1 VSFAP
6 GFAVS
11 PEIFFPQSDSDG
23 TPVCVPDEDFFFY
36 LRPMPAY
43 MGALSILVGIGA
55 GPQIPQSYE
64 SDPWQA
70 PVIQQ
75 TQNVVAFTP
84 PDQGDMAWLTVALD
98 DGYCP
103 PVVEPWANYR
113 LTLVVGSSNP
123 SVAITPSAA
132 PDEDYYAPRIIW
144 PDANV
149 LRSVWDDAAIPI
161 PAIPSPPD
169 DGYSPPLVRPA
180 PWGKVSVLV
189 GSSNPSLVPVGA
201 PIIDEDYAVNTQL
214 PWPELTTIIGAWGYA
229 NSEDVAFPPV
239 PAEDVHFIP
248 RIVWPSWTPT
258 RVVYDDAQFMLP
270 AVPLLV
276 EWQEWQ
282 RPIIWPEG
290 PPLRVLQPW
299 LNEPS
304 NWFLPFSLHAALRVT
319 DLGDNRYIVTDEGGN
334 RYLVRDWGLP
344 RYGVSDV

>member
-1 VSFAP
+1 
-6 GFAVS
+6 
-11 PEIFFPQSDSDG
+11 
-23 TPVCVPDEDFFFY
+23 
-36 LRPMPAY
+36 MPAY

-55 GPQIPQSYE
+55 GPQIAQSYE

-70 PVIQQ
+70 PIIQQ
-75 TQNVVAFTP
+75 TQNVIAFTP
-84 PDQGDMAWLTVALD
+84 PDQGDMGWLVDEDAYLPRIVWPNENTIRLIYDDGNSLPAAVVALDDGEYRFLVRWTDANTVAPVWDDGALPIAAVAAPPD

-103 PVVEPWANYR
+103 P
-113 LTLVVGSSNP
+113 
-123 SVAITPSAA
+123 
-132 PDEDYYAPRIIW
+132 
-144 PDANV
+144 
-149 LRSVWDDAAIPI
+149 
-161 PAIPSPPD
+161 
-169 DGYSPPLVRPA
+169 LVRPV
-180 PWGKVSVLV
+180 PWARLSVLV
-189 GSSNPSLVPVGA
+189 GSSNPSVVPAGA
-201 PIIDEDYAVNTQL
+201 PIIDEDYALSTQL

-229 NSEDVAFPPV
+229 SSEDVAFPPV

-258 RVVYDDAQFMLP
+258 RVVYDDAQYMLP

-334 RYLVRDWGLP
+334 RYVVRDWGLP
-344 RYGVSDV
+344 RLLVEDV